1 MKKIGTQKLGWTLSP
16 RMSPKGEAGPM
27 TGLGTEPWLKL
38 GGMWVPLDTNPRAL
52 PEGPL
57 RMEGGTEGE
66 GAKLDASLRASGELR
81 TEFILGLSEE
91 VAAVR
96 KDVLLVFMPVLAT

>member
-1 MKKIGTQKLGWTLSP
+1 
-16 RMSPKGEAGPM
+16 
-27 TGLGTEPWLKL
+27 
-38 GGMWVPLDTNPRAL
+38 
-52 PEGPL
+52 
-57 RMEGGTEGE
+57 MEGGTEGE